1 MESSGANGAASA
13 TMSNRSDHGKLLWNE
28 LRASLRAFYKEK
40 QNNILN
46 TTTIWVIL

>member
-28 LRASLRAFYKEK
+28 LRASLVAFYKKKNAE
-40 QNNILN
+40 
-46 TTTIWVIL
+46 